1 MTRFASNQRGAV
13 LIEFA
18 LSFMIF
24 WTVLIGV
31 IEFSRYMFSWATAS
45 EATRIAARLASIC
58 DKGPVQEGRI
68 RSRVERLIRAS
79 GQIDLG
85 TRTDWLI
92 LTYYPAGC
100 NSETCTFVE
109 AKLQGLQPQLSIP
122 GVSSVAPLPEF
133 RVNAPREAMRNVIKE
148 ETNASCN

>member
-1 MTRFASNQRGAV
+1 MPVAIRNQSGAV

-18 LSFMIF
+18 ISFVIF

-58 DKGPVQEGRI
+58 DKGTVQEARI
-68 RSRVERLIRAS
+68 RTRVEHLVRAS
-79 GQIDLG
+79 GQIELG
-85 TRTDWLI
+85 TRTDWLV
-92 LTYYPAGC
+92 LSYFPAGC

-133 RVNAPREAMRNVIKE
+133 RIHAPREAMRNTIKDE
-148 ETNASCN
+148 ANVSCD